1 MKNPTEWVNMLVSK
15 NKSNVRRFKRH
26 QPIRWEEIMNNHTR
40 THSKINPQID
50 DIAITQDTLTG
61 RGGLSL
67 FVRYLRGIGIEPYV
81 ERLFG
86 SLRRSRKGLGVFEIF
101 KQLICFF
108 VDGTSRHLVYF
119 DRLRRDAGYAAAIET
134 APASMISSHALKR
147 FLRSFWWPRI
157 FLFRRLLQKLFLW
170 RLVIEQPSIIILGLD
185 MMILDNNQAPGRQ
198 GVEPTYKK
206 VKGFGALQLSWGR
219 FIVDSVFRSGSKH
232 CNHEGTAKEMIRHVV
247 AQIRKHYRADVPIII
262 RFDSGFFD
270 QKLFGFLESL
280 EIGYIGAGK
289 LYDDVKHYIASID
302 PLAWCRYHNDRQ
314 IWDFVEFGDR
324 RGSWNRFR
332 RALFLRPHY
341 EDRQQLLAFVRP
353 ETVIYTNL
361 GMGEAID
368 RSIVKAGRADLLTP
382 TGIIE
387 TYHDRGADE
396 LVFRALKDFAS
407 ETLPFKRFNQNAAW
421 YYTMLL
427 AFFVFESFKEDVG
440 QPVVPVTAYPTTVRR
455 VLIDFAAKI
464 VSHSGKIILKVTQ
477 ATWETLRFRDL
488 WIRSCT
494 PPVFVWM

>member
-1 MKNPTEWVNMLVSK
+1 M
-15 NKSNVRRFKRH
+15 H
-26 QPIRWEEIMNNHTR
+26 DHTR
-40 THSKINPQID
+40 IHSKINPQID
-50 DIAITQDTLTG
+50 DISITQDTLTG

-67 FVRYLRGIGIEPYV
+67 FVRYLRGIGIEPHL

-86 SLRRSRKGLGVFEIF
+86 SLRKNRKGSPVFEIF

-108 VDGTSRHLVYF
+108 VDGTSRHVVYF
-119 DRLRRDAGYAAAIET
+119 DRLGRDAGYAAAIET
-134 APASMISSHALKR
+134 APESMISSHALKR

-170 RLVIEQPSIIILGLD
+170 RLSIAKPSVIILGLD
-185 MMILDNNQAPGRQ
+185 TMILDNDEALCRH

-206 VKGFGALQLSWGR
+206 VKGFGTLQLSWGR

-232 CNHEGTAKEMIRHVV
+232 SNHEETAKEMIRHVV
-247 AQIRKHYRADVPIII
+247 AQIRKHYRADVSIII

-270 QKLFGFLESL
+270 QKLFGFFESL
-280 EIGYIGAGK
+280 KIGYIGAGK
-289 LYDDVKHYIASID
+289 LYGDVKRYIASID
-302 PLAWCRYHNDRQ
+302 PLAWGRYQNDRQ
-314 IWDFVEFGDR
+314 LWDFVEFADR
-324 RGSWNRFR
+324 RGSWDRFR

-341 EDRQQLLAFVRP
+341 EERQQLLAFARP
-353 ETVIYTNL
+353 EMVIYTNL
-361 GMGEAID
+361 GMGQTID
-368 RSIVKAGRADLLTP
+368 RSIVHAGRADLLKP

-427 AFFVFESFKEDVG
+427 AFFVFESFKKDVG
-440 QPVVPVTAYPTTVRR
+440 HPVVPVTAYATTVRR

-464 VSHSGKIILKVTQ
+464 VNHSGKIILKVTQ
-477 ATWETLRFRDL
+477 ATWEALHFRDL
-488 WIRSCT
+488 WIRSGT

>member
-1 MKNPTEWVNMLVSK
+1 MPDHS
-15 NKSNVRRFKRH
+15 R
-26 QPIRWEEIMNNHTR
+26 I
-40 THSKINPQID
+40 HSKINPQID

-67 FVRYLRGIGIEPYV
+67 FVRYLRGIGIEPHL

-86 SLRRSRKGLGVFEIF
+86 SLRKNRKGLAVFEIF

-108 VDGTSRHLVYF
+108 VDGTSRHVVYF
-119 DRLRRDAGYAAAIET
+119 DRLGRDAGYAAAIET
-134 APASMISSHALKR
+134 VPESMISSHALKR

-170 RLVIEQPSIIILGLD
+170 RLCIAKPSVIILGMD
-185 MMILDNNQAPGRQ
+185 AMVLDNDEARCRH

-206 VKGFGALQLSWGR
+206 VKGFGTLQLSWGR
-219 FIVDSVFRSGSKH
+219 FIVDSVLRSGSKH
-232 CNHEGTAKEMIRHVV
+232 CNHEETAKEMIRHVV

-270 QKLFGFLESL
+270 QKLFGFFESL
-280 EIGYIGAGK
+280 KIGYIGAGK
-289 LYDDVKHYIASID
+289 LYNDVKRYIASID
-302 PLAWCRYHNDRQ
+302 PLAWGHYQNDRQ
-314 IWDFVEFGDR
+314 LWDFVEFADR
-324 RGSWNRFR
+324 RASWNRFR
-332 RALFLRPHY
+332 RALFLCPHY
-341 EDRQQLLAFVRP
+341 EDRQQLLAFARP
-353 ETVIYTNL
+353 EMVIYTNL
-361 GMGEAID
+361 GMGQTID
-368 RSIVKAGRADLLTP
+368 PLIVHAGRADLLKP

-387 TYHDRGADE
+387 TYHARGADE
-396 LVFRALKDFAS
+396 LVFRVLKDFAS

-440 QPVVPVTAYPTTVRR
+440 HPVVPVIAYPTTVRR

-464 VSHSGKIILKVTQ
+464 VSHAGRIILKVTQ
-477 ATWETLRFRDL
+477 ATWEALHFRDL
-488 WIRSCT
+488 WIRSGT

>member
-1 MKNPTEWVNMLVSK
+1 MPD
-15 NKSNVRRFKRH
+15 
-26 QPIRWEEIMNNHTR
+26 HTR
-40 THSKINPQID
+40 IHSKINPQID
-50 DIAITQDTLTG
+50 DISITQDTLTG

-67 FVRYLRGIGIEPYV
+67 FVRYLRGMGIEPHV

-86 SLRRSRKGLGVFEIF
+86 SLRKNRKGLAVFEIF

-108 VDGTSRHLVYF
+108 VDGTSRHVVYF
-119 DRLRRDAGYAAAIET
+119 DQLGRDAGYAAAIET
-134 APASMISSHALKR
+134 APESMISSHALKR

-170 RLVIEQPSIIILGLD
+170 RLRIAKPSVIILGLD
-185 MMILDNNQAPGRQ
+185 TMILDNDQARRRH

-219 FIVDSVFRSGSKH
+219 FIVDSVLRGGSKH
-232 CNHEGTAKEMIRHVV
+232 CNHEETATEMIRHVV
-247 AQIRKHYRADVPIII
+247 AQIRRHYRPDVPIII

-270 QKLFGFLESL
+270 QKLFGFFESL
-280 EIGYIGAGK
+280 QIGYIGAGK
-289 LYDDVKHYIASID
+289 LYNDVKHYIASVD
-302 PLAWCRYHNDRQ
+302 PMAWRRYQNDRQ
-314 IWDFVEFGDR
+314 LWDFVELADR
-324 RGSWNRFR
+324 RGSWDRFR

-341 EDRQQLLAFVRP
+341 QDRQQLLAFARP

-361 GMGEAID
+361 GMGQTID
-368 RSIVKAGRADLLTP
+368 PLIVHSGRADLLTP

-387 TYHDRGADE
+387 AYHDRGADE

-427 AFFVFESFKEDVG
+427 AFFVFESFTDDVG
-440 QPVVPVTAYPTTVRR
+440 QPVVPVTSYPTTVRR

-477 ATWETLRFRDL
+477 ATWEALRFRDL
-488 WIRSCT
+488 WIRSGA